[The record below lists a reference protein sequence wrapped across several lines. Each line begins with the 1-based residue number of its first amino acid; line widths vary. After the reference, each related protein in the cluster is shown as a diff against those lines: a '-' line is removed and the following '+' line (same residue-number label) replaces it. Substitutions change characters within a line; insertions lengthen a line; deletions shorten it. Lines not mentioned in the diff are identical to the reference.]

1 MLEDSLGGN
10 CKTTMMAMISPAG
23 EAITETLS
31 TLKFANRAKNIKNE
45 AKVNEDLDQ
54 KSLLRKYER
63 ELKKLRAELEERS
76 KNVVDK
82 RRLLELDEQRKRAEA
97 DKMAAIQALEKRSRE
112 FLQEK
117 EEKKKLEQR
126 IAMLMSQMIRGERGH
141 EAGGS
146 LGSPSH
152 LSDMGGGGGGGGANG
167 PEIQVIMKEQHDRL
181 RQEYEGKL
189 ADLERERE
197 SIVEEKAQV
206 DRYKQLLLKQRD
218 IMIAL
223 TQRLVERDEQIV
235 ALQDELDAYDKH
247 HKELEEKLDEKTAKL
262 IHFQRIAMEVNAAL
276 PPHGP
281 KTEELSRALE
291 MWSRDQKSG
300 RGGTGVGGGGGA
312 GATELMTED
321 EEISLLSG
329 EERSRNRSGG
339 GGGVG
344 GDKRSLEEFVRKEW
358 SVCLNRLKREEARS
372 GGSGSGGADHRFV
385 ESSYQLMADMVT
397 RILEQINSS
406 GGSSGASPPPLP
418 SLPLSPNRSFTSAS
432 AASDRYEELIS
443 ENKRLSLKIKDFA
456 ASSYRESSRSD
467 EEMVTIRVPLPFLLF
482 SSSL

>member
-23 EAITETLS
+23 EAIAETLS

-126 IAMLMSQMIRGERGH
+126 IAMLMSQMIRGERGN
-141 EAGGS
+141 EATAGHHLLGG

-152 LSDMGGGGGGGGANG
+152 NLEMGMRAAAMASGGGSG
-167 PEIQVIMKEQHDRL
+167 PEIQVQHDRL

-262 IHFQRIAMEVNAAL
+262 IKFQRIAMEVNAAL
-276 PPHGP
+276 PYP
-281 KTEELSRALE
+281 KNEELSRALE
-291 MWSRDQKSG
+291 MWSRDQQK
-300 RGGTGVGGGGGA
+300 GGGGGGGGA
-312 GATELMTED
+312 TGRGGEGAHSSLATELMNED
-321 EEISLLSG
+321 EESSLS
-329 EERSRNRSGG
+329 EDRNRKP
-339 GGGVG
+339 G
-344 GDKRSLEEFVRKEW
+344 GDKR
-358 SVCLNRLKREEARS
+358 
-372 GGSGSGGADHRFV
+372 
-385 ESSYQLMADMVT
+385 
-397 RILEQINSS
+397 
-406 GGSSGASPPPLP
+406 
-418 SLPLSPNRSFTSAS
+418 
-432 AASDRYEELIS
+432 
-443 ENKRLSLKIKDFA
+443 
-456 ASSYRESSRSD
+456 
-467 EEMVTIRVPLPFLLF
+467 
-482 SSSL
+482 

>member
-10 CKTTMMAMISPAG
+10 CKTTMMAMISPAA
-23 EAITETLS
+23 EAMTETLS

-82 RRLLELDEQRKRAEA
+82 RRLLEMDEQRRRAEA

-117 EEKKKLEQR
+117 EEKKRLEQR
-126 IAMLMSQMIRGERGH
+126 IAMLMSQMIRSERGN
-141 EAGGS
+141 ESGGN
-146 LGSPSH
+146 LIGGMGNSPH
-152 LSDMGGGGGGGGANG
+152 DMNASGP
-167 PEIQVIMKEQHDRL
+167 PEIQVLMKEQHDRL

-235 ALQDELDAYDKH
+235 SLQDELDAYDKH

-262 IHFQRIAMEVNAAL
+262 IKFQRIAIEINAAL
-276 PPHGP
+276 PSYP
-281 KTEELSRALE
+281 KNEELSRALE
-291 MWSRDQKSG
+291 MWSKDQNI
-300 RGGTGVGGGGGA
+300 RGETSQV
-312 GATELMTED
+312 ATEL
-321 EEISLLSG
+321 
-329 EERSRNRSGG
+329 
-339 GGGVG
+339 
-344 GDKRSLEEFVRKEW
+344 
-358 SVCLNRLKREEARS
+358 
-372 GGSGSGGADHRFV
+372 
-385 ESSYQLMADMVT
+385 
-397 RILEQINSS
+397 SS
-406 GGSSGASPPPLP
+406 GFNDNDDEIL
-418 SLPLSPNRSFTSAS
+418 T
-432 AASDRYEELIS
+432 EEK
-443 ENKRLSLKIKDFA
+443 NKKR
-456 ASSYRESSRSD
+456 
-467 EEMVTIRVPLPFLLF
+467 
-482 SSSL
+482 

>member
-10 CKTTMMAMISPAG
+10 CKTTMMAMISPAA

-82 RRLLELDEQRKRAEA
+82 RRLLEMDEQRRRAEA

-117 EEKKKLEQR
+117 EEKKRLEQR
-126 IAMLMSQMIRGERGH
+126 IAMLMSQMIRSERGN
-141 EAGGS
+141 ESGLNM
-146 LGSPSH
+146 LGIGNSSH
-152 LSDMGGGGGGGGANG
+152 DMNTSSS
-167 PEIQVIMKEQHDRL
+167 PEIQVLMKEQHDRL

-235 ALQDELDAYDKH
+235 SLQDELDAYDKH

-262 IHFQRIAMEVNAAL
+262 IKFQRIAMEIN
-276 PPHGP
+276 P
-281 KTEELSRALE
+281 KNEELSRALE
-291 MWSRDQKSG
+291 MWSKDQNI
-300 RGGTGVGGGGGA
+300 RGEA
-312 GATELMTED
+312 SHLATELSFGMNED
-321 EEISLLSG
+321 DESDDRI
-329 EERSRNRSGG
+329 RKA
-339 GGGVG
+339 
-344 GDKRSLEEFVRKEW
+344 GDKRSALIHIKFDHFVVRIF
-358 SVCLNRLKREEARS
+358 VDLTILS
-372 GGSGSGGADHRFV
+372 GKSGQCV
-385 ESSYQLMADMVT
+385 
-397 RILEQINSS
+397 
-406 GGSSGASPPPLP
+406 
-418 SLPLSPNRSFTSAS
+418 
-432 AASDRYEELIS
+432 
-443 ENKRLSLKIKDFA
+443 
-456 ASSYRESSRSD
+456 
-467 EEMVTIRVPLPFLLF
+467 
-482 SSSL
+482 

>member
-10 CKTTMMAMISPAG
+10 CKTTMMAMISPAS

-63 ELKKLRAELEERS
+63 ELKKLRAELEARS

-97 DKMAAIQALEKRSRE
+97 DKMAAIKALEMRSKE

-117 EEKKKLEQR
+117 EEKKRLEQR
-126 IAMLMSQMIRGERGH
+126 IAMLMSQMIRGERG
-141 EAGGS
+141 EKGRNVPMIGS
-146 LGSPSH
+146 SNGSSGVG
-152 LSDMGGGGGGGGANG
+152 DMAT
-167 PEIQVIMKEQHDRL
+167 PEIQVLMKEQHDRL

-235 ALQDELDAYDKH
+235 SLQDELDAYDKH

-262 IHFQRIAMEVNAAL
+262 IKFQRIAMEVNAIS
-276 PPHGP
+276 PY
-281 KTEELSRALE
+281 KNEELSKALE
-291 MWSRDQKSG
+291 ACNKDQF
-300 RGGTGVGGGGGA
+300 RGENNL
-312 GATELMTED
+312 ATELSMNDED
-321 EEISLLSG
+321 DFIEEKNKKLS
-329 EERSRNRSGG
+329 SDN
-339 GGGVG
+339 
-344 GDKRSLEEFVRKEW
+344 
-358 SVCLNRLKREEARS
+358 
-372 GGSGSGGADHRFV
+372 
-385 ESSYQLMADMVT
+385 
-397 RILEQINSS
+397 
-406 GGSSGASPPPLP
+406 
-418 SLPLSPNRSFTSAS
+418 PNRYIIIIIIIIISISALS
-432 AASDRYEELIS
+432 CCLFLFLNLI
-443 ENKRLSLKIKDFA
+443 
-456 ASSYRESSRSD
+456 
-467 EEMVTIRVPLPFLLF
+467 LLTF
-482 SSSL
+482 Y

>member
-10 CKTTMMAMISPAG
+10 CKTTMMAMVSPAA

-82 RRLLELDEQRKRAEA
+82 RRLLELDEQRRRAEA

-117 EEKKKLEQR
+117 EEKKRLEQR
-126 IAMLMSQMIRGERGH
+126 IAMLMSQMIRSERGH
-141 EAGGS
+141 DTS
-146 LGSPSH
+146 
-152 LSDMGGGGGGGGANG
+152 GGGGVGGMGSSSGGVGNEMTMPPNA
-167 PEIQVIMKEQHDRL
+167 PEIQVLMKEQHDRL

-197 SIVEEKAQV
+197 CIVEEKAQV

-235 ALQDELDAYDKH
+235 SLQDELDAYDKH
-247 HKELEEKLDEKTAKL
+247 HKELEEKLDDKTAKL
-262 IHFQRIAMEVNAAL
+262 IQFQRIAIEVNAAL
-276 PPHGP
+276 PWP
-281 KTEELSRALE
+281 KNEELSRSLE
-291 MWSRDQKSG
+291 MWSRDQSL
-300 RGGTGVGGGGGA
+300 RGETSNV
-312 GATELMTED
+312 ATELMNED
-321 EEISLLSG
+321 EDDTSQSQSQSQSHGGDE
-329 EERSRNRSGG
+329 RNRNKKWT
-339 GGGVG
+339 
-344 GDKRSLEEFVRKEW
+344 GD
-358 SVCLNRLKREEARS
+358 NAAR
-372 GGSGSGGADHRFV
+372 
-385 ESSYQLMADMVT
+385 
-397 RILEQINSS
+397 
-406 GGSSGASPPPLP
+406 
-418 SLPLSPNRSFTSAS
+418 
-432 AASDRYEELIS
+432 
-443 ENKRLSLKIKDFA
+443 
-456 ASSYRESSRSD
+456 
-467 EEMVTIRVPLPFLLF
+467 
-482 SSSL
+482 